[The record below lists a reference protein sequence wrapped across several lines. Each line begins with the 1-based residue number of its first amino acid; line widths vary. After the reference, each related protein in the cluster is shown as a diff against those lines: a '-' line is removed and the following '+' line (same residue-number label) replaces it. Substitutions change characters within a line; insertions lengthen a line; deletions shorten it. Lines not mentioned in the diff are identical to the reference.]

1 MWLTHLSAFFARY
14 RGLPILIGIG
24 LVVLNFIVRHLG
36 LGWLS
41 ESDLLLHLGVVLG
54 LFGFLL
60 AVALG

>member
-1 MWLTHLSAFFARY
+1 MWLTRLSAFFARY
-14 RGLPILIGIG
+14 KGLPILSGIA
-24 LVVLNFIVRHLG
+24 LVVLNFIVRQLG
-36 LGWLS
+36 LGWFS

>member
-1 MWLTHLSAFFARY
+1 MLNKVSSFFARHK
-14 RGLPILIGIG
+14 GLPILIGIG
-24 LVVLNFIVRHLG
+24 LVVLNFLLQFAG

-41 ESDLLLHLGVVLG
+41 TSNVLLHLGVVLG